1 MMMRVL
7 KVFLLA
13 LALLQVQMT
22 LAEEEDDLDLGEKDE
37 NDKNEDDEFDPSQ
50 IARSGSV
57 PSAEEVDAD
66 KDGFTTVTEIW
77 EYLSKSFTGQT
88 LDYAKKVTEKYF
100 AEHDDNKDGKLDYTE
115 YIAYRKTLYKHDWE
129 TGEL

>member
-22 LAEEEDDLDLGEKDE
+22 LAEDKKADGEKGE
-37 NDKNEDDEFDPSQ
+37 NEDGEYDPLP
-50 IARSGSV
+50 ILLSGKV
-57 PSAEEVDAD
+57 PSAKEVDAD
-66 KDGFTTVTEIW
+66 KDGFATVTEIW
-77 EYLSKSFTGQT
+77 EYLSTTFTGPT